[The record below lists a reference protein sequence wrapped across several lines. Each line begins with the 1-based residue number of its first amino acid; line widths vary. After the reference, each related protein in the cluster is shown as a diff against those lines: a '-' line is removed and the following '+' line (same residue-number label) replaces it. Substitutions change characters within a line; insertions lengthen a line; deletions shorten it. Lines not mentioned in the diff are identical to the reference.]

1 MAETSEQTPTLDGRL
16 FALGSPG
23 SQRYI
28 YILKYMDSEMI
39 FFASK
44 ISEGILWAEISKLLF
59 IGAEKDDV

>member
-1 MAETSEQTPTLDGRL
+1 MGVCLPWVHRVHKD
-16 FALGSPG
+16 
-23 SQRYI
+23 I

-39 FFASK
+39 FYASK